1 MYLYYIQN
9 LMCTPSSD
17 LNRSMF
23 STLIVKMVPFS
34 LLILNL
40 GEKEVA
46 SLRGSFLC

>member
-9 LMCTPSSD
+9 LMCTLLTPSSD

-23 STLIVKMVPFS
+23 SILIVKTVAFY

-46 SLRGSFLC
+46 S